1 MPDSFSHIV
10 AGLGAGSPIAPS
22 APTRRYWVCAGI
34 CAALPDIDWLWSF
47 DGLPYDHWL
56 AHRGLTHSLVF
67 AVALG
72 ALANWTVML
81 PVIPRVERWRSWIGL
96 TLATASHGFFDA
108 LSTYGA
114 GVAFFLPVTTRRFFF
129 PWRPLS
135 TGAYTHPGSDWLR
148 LVETLGREFLFI
160 WAPALI
166 LFFAVRRWRSRAGAP
181 N

>member
-47 DGLPYDHWL
+47 NGLPYDHWL

-67 AVALG
+67 AA
-72 ALANWTVML
+72 ALAALVNWTVMRRA
-81 PVIPRVERWRSWIGL
+81 VPRDERWRSWVGL

-108 LSTYGA
+108 LSTYGL
-114 GVAFFLPVTTRRFFF
+114 GVAFFLPFTTRRFFF

-135 TGAYTHPGSDWLR
+135 TGAALPKASFALKLLDTF
-148 LVETLGREFLFI
+148 GREFLFI
-160 WAPALI
+160 WVPSL
-166 LFFAVRRWRSRAGAP
+166 LVFFAARRWRSRAGAL